1 MELLSFLYQQF
12 GGYIC
17 IWQIYNSPS
26 ARELIKSDRGDTN
39 RNKYMENKTKC
50 DRCVSFKSANELL
63 NLRVLKLSLV
73 NKMYILQ
80 YKGKKFDGISKGIF
94 EILHKITYTYI
105 DRW

>member
-26 ARELIKSDRGDTN
+26 ARELIKSDRRDTN

-50 DRCVSFKSANELL
+50 DRCVSLSNTIIIPCKIWGDGGGGGGGGGGGVVQKRLWA
-63 NLRVLKLSLV
+63 LKLKTS
-73 NKMYILQ
+73 
-80 YKGKKFDGISKGIF
+80 
-94 EILHKITYTYI
+94 
-105 DRW
+105 